1 MIMNEK
7 TAFPNVSGAS
17 PMFSAAQL
25 RQYAPL
31 GFLIVMVVLISAYSP
46 GFASVNTGLILLA
59 DTMALFTLAAGLSF
73 VIVIGGIDLS
83 LPAVASLASVVTAML
98 LPEVGLLAFPI
109 ALLCGVA
116 AGLFSGL
123 VHVRLKIPSFIATL
137 ATGGVVSGIALYI
150 SKARSIGISAA
161 DRPMLNWIAGSTL
174 GVPNIILVGL
184 LMCLIGIYIQR
195 YTRFGRY
202 CYAIGAGEPAAIA
215 AGIHVDRQKVL
226 AFVLS
231 ALFAAVAG
239 IMLAARMTS
248 GSPTGASQLLLP
260 AIAAVLVGGTPITG
274 GLGGVGRTLV
284 GALIVSVV
292 RIGMTFVGIDIF
304 AQQIVFGAVLILTV
318 AVTMDRDNIL
328 IAK

>member
-7 TAFPNVSGAS
+7 TALPNVSGAS
-17 PMFSAAQL
+17 TLFTAAQL

-31 GFLIVMVVLISAYSP
+31 GFLVVMVVLISAYSP

-109 ALLCGVA
+109 ALLCGVG

-137 ATGGVVSGIALYI
+137 ATGGVVSGIALYL

-161 DRPMLNWIAGSTL
+161 DRPMLNWIAGTTL
-174 GVPNIILVGL
+174 GVPNIILLGL

-215 AGIHVDRQKVL
+215 AGIHVDRQKSVRSFCL
-226 AFVLS
+226 LS
-231 ALFAAVAG
+231 L
-239 IMLAARMTS
+239 LRLQ
-248 GSPTGASQLLLP
+248 ASCWQR
-260 AIAAVLVGGTPITG
+260 A
-274 GLGGVGRTLV
+274 
-284 GALIVSVV
+284 
-292 RIGMTFVGIDIF
+292 
-304 AQQIVFGAVLILTV
+304 
-318 AVTMDRDNIL
+318 
-328 IAK
+328 